1 MIVPTTP
8 APQSPTTTLAS
19 EEVSTTILPQSPTYP
34 DPTVVPTARSTRQR
48 PEIDTSSMPLVS
60 PRRPAQQTL
69 SFPPVSPSQPILRDG
84 LVWPSQ

>member
-8 APQSPTTTLAS
+8 APQSLTPASAS
-19 EEVSTTILPQSPTYP
+19 EEVPTPILPPSPTSP

-48 PEIDTSSMPLVS
+48 PETDTRRMPLVS
-60 PRRPAQQTL
+60 SGRPAQQTP
-69 SFPPVSPSQPILRDG
+69 SVPPVSPSQPISRDR